1 MELLNGCQASE
12 PRERADFLFFT
23 MWQSQTLQVGGV
35 ESCFNPPNNEQLFM
49 FILCFILYFL
59 FDVAVGSCSS

>member
-1 MELLNGCQASE
+1 MKGS
-12 PRERADFLFFT
+12 FH
-23 MWQSQTLQVGGV
+23 GGEDV

-59 FDVAVGSCSS
+59 FDVAVGCCSS